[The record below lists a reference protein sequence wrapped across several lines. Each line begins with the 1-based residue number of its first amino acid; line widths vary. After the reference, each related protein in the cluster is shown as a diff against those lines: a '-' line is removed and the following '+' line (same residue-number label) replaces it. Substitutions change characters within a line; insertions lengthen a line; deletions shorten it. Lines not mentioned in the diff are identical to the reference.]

1 MAHCDVPTASGTPCQ
16 RLTDGGPCFMHD
28 ESGPSSDHGGQPG
41 NTNAVGNS
49 GGGAPPLNTNAMIH
63 GGFSDPDKYY
73 QRLDGEAKAWVDGL
87 TDCIVARSK
96 AEFTAA
102 QTKRLARRA
111 ATLHH
116 QWYSTAIDTR
126 ERGLVVERQE
136 THEPTGTTS
145 TVERVNPALLAGRW
159 ISRQGSRIHR
169 TLRTYSTPDGRPWT
183 EWE

>member
-1 MAHCDVPTASGTPCQ
+1 MAHYGVPTASGTPCQ
-16 RLTDGGPCFMHD
+16 RRTDGGPCFMHD
-28 ESGPSSDHGGQPG
+28 ESGPPSDHGGRPG

-73 QRLDGEAKAWVDGL
+73 QRLDGEAKTWVDGL

-96 AEFTAA
+96 AEFTAE

-116 QWYSTAIDTR
+116 QWYSTAMDTR
-126 ERGLVVERQE
+126 ERGLVVERKKS
-136 THEPTGTTS
+136 HEPTGTTS
-145 TVERVNPALLAGRW
+145 TVERVNPALPVGRSL
-159 ISRQGSRIHR
+159 SRQEHRIYR
-169 TLRTYSTPDGRPWT
+169 TLGVYPTPNDCPWT